1 MKLSLPITISA
12 VIHLVAVTLV
22 GAGGLSSRG
31 DGRAAVEPTPIEI
44 VTVAPPLPPPAR
56 PVDVQFLDE
65 STTESI
71 KPLPAEPAAK
81 KRARSRI
88 ASSAST
94 TGTQTGATIETGTTG
109 TTGTT
114 REPTG
119 TRSPYLDMRRGSKA
133 DLWSLPGSRDDLDN
147 VPAGTNAQR
156 GGVATTGQLEDAAGG
171 RKKSDQNVFVAK
183 VDRDGSVKITDK
195 ANLDAELSYNPAK
208 LLSGRF
214 DVTDYLM
221 RKTKN
226 DPYAS
231 RKLKFL
237 DETRDERV
245 EMGKQWRAQQLA
257 QTTQIIRK
265 NLAIA
270 WASSADY
277 AAKKQALFE
286 LWDEIVEP
294 KSRDDLADEVLVEAS
309 RAARKAVVGYIRAH
323 LPAGSEHAYTDSE
336 LVAFNAKKQSSSKFA
351 PYE

>member
-12 VIHLVAVTLV
+12 VIHLAAMALV
-22 GAGGLSSRG
+22 GAAGLSSRG
-31 DGRAAVEPTPIEI
+31 DGRAEVETTPIEI
-44 VTVAPPLPPPAR
+44 VTIAPAPVPEPP

-65 STTESI
+65 STTTSI
-71 KPLPAEPAAK
+71 KSLPAKAAK
-81 KRARSRI
+81 KPARARI
-88 ASSAST
+88 ASVST
-94 TGTQTGATIETGTTG
+94 GQAATTGATIEQPGTTG
-109 TTGTT
+109 TTTT
-114 REPTG
+114 QEPTNP
-119 TRSPYLDMRRGSKA
+119 RSKYFDMRRGTKA
-133 DLWSLPGSRDDLDN
+133 DLFTVPGSRDDLDH
-147 VPAGTNAQR
+147 VPAGTNAQH
-156 GGVATTGQLEDAAGG
+156 GGVAVTGQLEDAAGG

-183 VDRDGSVKITDK
+183 VDRDGSVKIVDK
-195 ANLDAELSYNPAK
+195 GNLDVERSWNPAK

-226 DPYAS
+226 DPYSS

-245 EMGKQWRAQQLA
+245 EMGKQWRQQQLM

-265 NLAIA
+265 NLQVA
-270 WASSADY
+270 WASSPDF
-277 AAKKQALFE
+277 AAKKRALFE

-309 RAARKAVVGYIRAH
+309 RAARKAVVGYVRAH
-323 LPAGSEHAYTDSE
+323 LPQGSEHAYTESE
-336 LVAFNAKKQSSSKFA
+336 LVAFNANKQSSQKFA